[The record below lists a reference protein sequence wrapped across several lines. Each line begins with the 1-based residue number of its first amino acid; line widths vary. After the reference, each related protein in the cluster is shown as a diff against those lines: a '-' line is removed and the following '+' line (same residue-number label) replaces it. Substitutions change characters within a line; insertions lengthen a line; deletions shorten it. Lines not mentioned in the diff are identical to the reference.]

1 MNLIELLERHSHRP
15 AQSVPEWMLGCFRR
29 RSISFANGETDRST
43 IVYWFQ
49 SRTFTIDLRLP
60 IAEEQA
66 PALELSHY
74 SQEQLNV
81 LANYEGWVADSQW
94 DGAQM
99 SWQNE
104 TSLQVHNRWP
114 EPAELHRIGNCMI
127 EFAPSGAYVEDWRSQ
142 LNETG
147 PLIGLRL
154 IEESSPVTGQRFHR
168 GGGLIVCGNHAALV
182 LGRSEALE
190 PETGALPELVAEPGT
205 DSVRL
210 QQLFNFETSVAQGSL
225 DTGYTVVHSTCPE
238 RVGQALLNLDGFE
251 WLSESQ
257 RFRQIVTIDGQLRER
272 LFELDCAD
280 RYVNFSSATDT
291 SAEVDAWFEKEAET
305 LTRYTE
311 VVR

>member
-1 MNLIELLERHSHRP
+1 MNLLELLERHPYSP
-15 AQSVPEWMLGCFRR
+15 AHSVPEWMLGCFRR

-60 IAEEQA
+60 LLDEQA
-66 PALELSHY
+66 PAIDLAHC
-74 SQEQLNV
+74 SQEQLKV
-81 LANYEGWVADSQW
+81 LANYEGWVADSHW
-94 DGAQM
+94 DGALM

-114 EPAELHRIGNCMI
+114 EPAELRRIGNCMI

-154 IEESSPVTGQRFHR
+154 IEESSPVTGQRLHR

-190 PETGALPELVAEPGT
+190 PDTGVLPELVADAET

-210 QQLFNFETSVAQGSL
+210 QQLFNFETSVAQGAI

-251 WLSESQ
+251 WLAENQ
-257 RFRQIVTIDGQLRER
+257 RLRQIVTINGHLRER
-272 LFELDCAD
+272 LFEVDCIEHT
-280 RYVNFSSATDT
+280 VNFSSITDT
-291 SAEVDAWFEKEAET
+291 SAEVKAWFEKESGT
-305 LTRYTE
+305 LTRYTDE
-311 VVR
+311 VR